1 MAIREYV
8 RIFVKYWWVLILCVV
23 LGGGGGL
30 AYHQFGTTPK
40 YAATAQLFVT
50 AVGGT
55 SVGESYQ
62 NSLFSQDRVN
72 SYAAIA
78 TSDQVARRA
87 SEALGGAISADDLR
101 SETTA
106 VAVTKTVILAITVTD
121 EAPRRAQSYANAVAQ
136 ETSTVVQE
144 LETSQRGGSSA
155 ANAVVLDDADL
166 PSSSTG
172 MSWILLTIA
181 GAALGL
187 FIGLLI
193 ALGLGLSDR
202 RVRNGPGVKS
212 ASGLHVLSEIPE
224 DEAVTGAAVAAGTN
238 ANLEPYRL
246 LRTNVRFIGA
256 GVSRT
261 GEAPRVISVTGPTGG
276 EGRTSVAIGL
286 AAALAD
292 SGHDVLLI
300 DADLAGDGVAA
311 ALSITSDHGLT
322 TTIVGENDLTTGV
335 RRVRRDF
342 SVLVAGPKPPNAA
355 ELIAS
360 DRFDKLLADARSRFD
375 YVIIDTPAIASSSDA
390 TVCAALSDGV
400 VLLARRNRTNRT
412 ALRSAAESLN
422 AVGGRIIGVVLTHG
436 AAAGAPGRPTD
447 EA

>member
-23 LGGGGGL
+23 IGAGGGY
-30 AYHQFGTTPK
+30 AYHEFGTTPK

-62 NSLFSQDRVN
+62 NNLFSQDRVN

-106 VAVTKTVILAITVTD
+106 IAVTKTVILAITVTD

-136 ETSTVVQE
+136 ETATVVQE

-166 PSSSTG
+166 PSDPTG

-187 FIGLLI
+187 VIGLLI

-202 RVRNGPGVKS
+202 RVRTGAGVTA
-212 ASGLHVLSEIPE
+212 ASGLHLLAEIP
-224 DEAVTGAAVAAGTN
+224 DDPAVSAAVVATEAG

-261 GEAPRVISVTGPTGG
+261 GAEPRVIAVAGPSGD

-286 AAALAD
+286 SAALSDA
-292 SGHDVLLI
+292 GHDVLLI
-300 DADLAGDGVAA
+300 DADLAGDGVSKAM
-311 ALSITSDHGLT
+311 SITADHGLT
-322 TTIVGENDLTTGV
+322 TTIVGANDLTGGV
-335 RRVRRDF
+335 TRVRQNL
-342 SVLVAGPKPPNAA
+342 SVLPVGPQPPNAA

-360 DRFDKLLADARSRFD
+360 DRFEQLLAEARSRFD
-375 YVIIDTPAIASSSDA
+375 YVILDTPAIAVSSDA
-390 TVCAALSDGV
+390 TVCAALADGV
-400 VLLARRNRTNRT
+400 VLITRRNRTNRT
-412 ALRSAAESLN
+412 ALKSAAESLH
-422 AVGGRIIGVVLTHG
+422 AVGGRIIGVVLTYG
-436 AAAGAPGRPTD
+436 AVASRRPTD